1 MQALGMI
8 ETKGLIGSIEAADA
22 MVKAANVTLI
32 GKVHVG
38 GALVTVMV
46 RGDVGA
52 VKAATDAG
60 AAAAQRVGELVS
72 VHVIPR
78 PHMEVES
85 ILPHPPTEPEDGPEG
100 PKDAPEDNNN
110 AEEPEAPVEEAPVEE
125 APAEEADA
133 PAEEPETSAEEPT
146 ADLPAEPVEEAAGM
160 AEPEETPAEQPA
172 PEEEGMTRAKLEALV
187 AQNGLE
193 EAMSEITFL
202 RLAELRDLAKE
213 YEAAELT
220 DRNLKRIA
228 KGELLD
234 AFRAFYEQN

>member
-85 ILPHPPTEPEDGPEG
+85 ILPHPPTEPEDGPES
-100 PKDAPEDNNN
+100 PEDAPEDGGE
-110 AEEPEAPVEEAPVEE
+110 AEEPETPVEEAE
-125 APAEEADA
+125 APAEETEA
-133 PAEEPETSAEEPT
+133 PAEEPAE
-146 ADLPAEPVEEAAGM
+146 ALPAAPAEAA
-160 AEPEETPAEQPA
+160 AEPEEAPAAQSV

-234 AFRAFYEQN
+234 AFRAFYERK